1 MNQLTEYI
9 IALSNLYGMIQKD
22 ILVEIYNTQNEEPIS
37 LGEVE
42 AYLENPP
49 PELKKG
55 HTYPHKDYF
64 VHETILEFDEFES
77 MLEKKGDKPFY
88 VPAKE
93 ELLRY
98 TDDFYFEKTTQ
109 YKVFYDYV
117 RKNLLGGDGVKA
129 QELCEEIRDALELDL
144 GMSSVSKALER
155 ADVVFDNEQQVNE
168 MMRLMMDM
176 SNHIRRWEHNGNT
189 PQEIFE
195 EFEKP
200 HLRPLPKKPYRAGT
214 SNGVPFEKKVKIGR
228 NDPCPCGSG
237 KKYKNCCMNKVE

>member
-55 HTYPHKDYF
+55 HTYPYKDYF

-77 MLEKKGDKPFY
+77 MLEKKGEKPFY
-88 VPAKE
+88 VPAKK

-98 TDDFYFEKTTQ
+98 TDDFYFEKTKQ
-109 YKVFYDYV
+109 YKVLNY
-117 RKNLLGGDGVKA
+117 
-129 QELCEEIRDALELDL
+129 
-144 GMSSVSKALER
+144 S
-155 ADVVFDNEQQVNE
+155 
-168 MMRLMMDM
+168 
-176 SNHIRRWEHNGNT
+176 
-189 PQEIFE
+189 
-195 EFEKP
+195 
-200 HLRPLPKKPYRAGT
+200 
-214 SNGVPFEKKVKIGR
+214 
-228 NDPCPCGSG
+228 
-237 KKYKNCCMNKVE
+237 

>member
-22 ILVEIYNTQNEEPIS
+22 ILVEIYNTQNEKPIS

-42 AYLENPP
+42 GYLENPP
-49 PELKKG
+49 AELKKG
-55 HTYPHKDYF
+55 HTYPYKDYF

-98 TDDFYFEKTTQ
+98 TDDFYFEKTKQ

-200 HLRPLPKKPYRAGT
+200 YLRPLPKKPYRAGA
-214 SNGVPFEKKVKIGR
+214 SNGIPFEKKVKIGR

-237 KKYKNCCMNKVE
+237 KKYKNCCINKVE

>member
-1 MNQLTEYI
+1 MNQLTDYI

-22 ILVEIYNTQNEEPIS
+22 ILVEIYNTQNKEPIS

-42 AYLENPP
+42 AYLKNPP
-49 PELKKG
+49 AELKMG

-64 VHETILEFDEFES
+64 VHETILEFDEFEL

-98 TDDFYFEKTTQ
+98 MDDFYFEKTKQ

-117 RKNLLGGDGVKA
+117 RKNLLGGDGLKA
-129 QELCEEIRDALELDL
+129 QELCEEIRDAFEFDL
-144 GMSSVSKALER
+144 GMTFVSEALER
-155 ADVVFDNEQQVNE
+155 ADVVFDNEEQVNE
-168 MMRLMMDM
+168 VMRLMMEM
-176 SNHIRRWEHNGNT
+176 SNNIRRWEHNGNT
-189 PQEIFE
+189 AQEIFE

-200 HLRPLPKKPYRAGT
+200 HLRPLPKKPYRVGA
-214 SNGVPFEKKVKIGR
+214 SNVVPFEKKVKVGR
-228 NDPCPCGSG
+228 NDSCPCGSG
-237 KKYKNCCMNKVE
+237 KKYKNCCMNK